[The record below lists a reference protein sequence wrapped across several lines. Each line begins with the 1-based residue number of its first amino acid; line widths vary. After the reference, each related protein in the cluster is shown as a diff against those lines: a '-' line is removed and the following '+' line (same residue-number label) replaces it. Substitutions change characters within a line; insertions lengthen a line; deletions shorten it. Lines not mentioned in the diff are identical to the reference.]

1 MKTPNPSFPDY
12 FSTHRIVPYPDHYK
26 DDWSVA
32 LSQRIQRLLAVLEA
46 EADFAPVRHAGPPV
60 PPFDEERDAKR
71 RALPL
76 REHAGLVTVDHP
88 PHASPIVH
96 LLYAPASDS
105 RGRRP
110 TGQAL
115 GKYDGRP

>member
-1 MKTPNPSFPDY
+1 MKTKSSFPDC
-12 FSTHRIVPYPDHYK
+12 FSTHRIVFYPDPYL
-26 DDWSVA
+26 DYRGVA
-32 LSQRIQRLLAVLEA
+32 LWQQIQRLLAILEA

-60 PPFDEERDAKR
+60 PPFDEEHDAKR

-96 LLYAPASDS
+96 LFYAPASNS
-105 RGRRP
+105 RGRYL
-110 TGQAL
+110 TGQVL
-115 GKYDGRP
+115 GEDDGRP